1 MRARTVR
8 HLGIVSLAVLLL
20 ALTASTTDASASSR
34 RAHFVA
40 HGSVEQIWVVGA
52 APGAHMWV
60 RYRGHQVAS
69 GTVDANGS
77 LLFHNL
83 APGSQYRVLQDDA
96 GAITQ
101 SDRLTVLSQ
110 NPTPPTS
117 DIFNQTLQID
127 PSTNSGYNY
136 ITTRDGTTL
145 AAMVRLP
152 GPPDK
157 GPYPTLVEYS
167 GYDEAN
173 PAGSGTSIQPIA
185 SFLGFATVDVN
196 MRGMGCSGGV
206 YDFFEPL
213 QSLDGYD
220 VIETVARQ
228 PWVLNHRVGM
238 YGVSYPG
245 ISQLYVAATNP
256 PHLAAIAPLS
266 VIDDVYRG
274 VLFPGGIENNGF
286 ALSWIEDRIHDSMA
300 GGQPWSALRIQQGDQ
315 ICRANQQLRLQTP
328 DLLAQVA
335 HNRFYSLDPALA
347 ERYVPDSFVGRI
359 KVPVYLAC
367 QFEDEQTGGRCANLI
382 ANFTGTDKRWFTLT
396 NGAHIDSLDPQTFD
410 RWFDFLEL
418 YVAHTTPHL
427 SDFVRAIAPLLYQT
441 AMGISGVTLPPDPIQ
456 KQPDYAHAK
465 AAFEALPHVRV
476 MFDNGA
482 GGTSGVPYPA
492 FEQSFAS
499 WPVPGVQAQK
509 WFLQPGGQLG
519 QQQPP
524 APGSDSYQP
533 DPSARPRTDFNGSS
547 TDVWAALPSYDWTQP
562 VEGKALSYLSPPLP
576 ADQLMVGT
584 GGVDLWVKSNAPDA
598 DLQVTLTEVRP
609 DGQETYIQNGLLR
622 ASMRKVFPA
631 GQQAP
636 FPFLQTTPLDP
647 IATFLQSDV
656 APLSDSSWSLARIE
670 IFPFGHV
677 FRAGSRVRITVE
689 APGGDRPFWAF
700 DTLQPPAG
708 QRVWIGYGPSTPSHV
723 VLPLVSATA
732 GGTPFPPCPSLRGE
746 PCRTFLPF
754 ANTPG

>member
-20 ALTASTTDASASSR
+20 ALTPSTTDASASSR
-34 RAHFVA
+34 RAHFAA

-52 APGAHMWV
+52 VPGAHMWV
-60 RYRGHQVAS
+60 RHRGHQVAS

-335 HNRFYSLDPALA
+335 HNRS
-347 ERYVPDSFVGRI
+347 
-359 KVPVYLAC
+359 
-367 QFEDEQTGGRCANLI
+367 
-382 ANFTGTDKRWFTLT
+382 TLST
-396 NGAHIDSLDPQTFD
+396 RP
-410 RWFDFLEL
+410 W
-418 YVAHTTPHL
+418 
-427 SDFVRAIAPLLYQT
+427 
-441 AMGISGVTLPPDPIQ
+441 
-456 KQPDYAHAK
+456 
-465 AAFEALPHVRV
+465 
-476 MFDNGA
+476 
-482 GGTSGVPYPA
+482 
-492 FEQSFAS
+492 
-499 WPVPGVQAQK
+499 
-509 WFLQPGGQLG
+509 
-519 QQQPP
+519 
-524 APGSDSYQP
+524 
-533 DPSARPRTDFNGSS
+533 PSAT
-547 TDVWAALPSYDWTQP
+547 
-562 VEGKALSYLSPPLP
+562 SP
-576 ADQLMVGT
+576 
-584 GGVDLWVKSNAPDA
+584 
-598 DLQVTLTEVRP
+598 
-609 DGQETYIQNGLLR
+609 
-622 ASMRKVFPA
+622 
-631 GQQAP
+631 
-636 FPFLQTTPLDP
+636 
-647 IATFLQSDV
+647 
-656 APLSDSSWSLARIE
+656 
-670 IFPFGHV
+670 
-677 FRAGSRVRITVE
+677 
-689 APGGDRPFWAF
+689 
-700 DTLQPPAG
+700 
-708 QRVWIGYGPSTPSHV
+708 TPS
-723 VLPLVSATA
+723 SAA
-732 GGTPFPPCPSLRGE
+732 SRFRCIWPASS
-746 PCRTFLPF
+746 RTSKP
-754 ANTPG
+754 AVDAPISSPTSPAQTRDGSP